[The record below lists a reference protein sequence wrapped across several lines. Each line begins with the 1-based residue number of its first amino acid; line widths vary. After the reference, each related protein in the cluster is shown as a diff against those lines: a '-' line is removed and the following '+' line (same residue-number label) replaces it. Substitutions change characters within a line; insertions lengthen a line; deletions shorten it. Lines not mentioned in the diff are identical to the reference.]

1 MQKFNGQFPFFLMI
15 VRYKRDMCG
24 KYLERTIAPSEIL
37 EYCSKKWFDNPA
49 GISALD
55 LAKHLQITNEAAM
68 RIFESFNELEYGTL
82 NRNVKLYSAHFD
94 PKNVSKSMDFKEEIT
109 HIFFPSS
116 RVLATY
122 YEKLGLLRQNFPE
135 YKKRLK
141 LGAGQMH
148 PVYFEEEVL
157 RKYFDHPEK
166 YEVEDSESGGLVLS
180 RGEEIPYIWVR
191 YSKRKLENGNIAV
204 GAIYKD
210 LAAMSDTDQ
219 KYWSSYEVKGAK
231 FVEYEKDEAFQRF
244 VKNQIY
250 GEFADYVDP
259 IAEVFSLLKKINE
272 AVGVTV
278 FRQVQNK
285 SVIPPIENTFKS
297 FCDSCSELDK
307 LFANGNIDGKN
318 LKNWMMRQK
327 IASESDFICSDNKHP
342 EITPRQML
350 KLLESKVC
358 GTTDLLDLL
367 KECSDYRQ
375 QVAHHMTASSEEV
388 VSYSQKFYDLCKRI
402 CEAGETLESKIK
414 ETSGVQKNG

>member
-1 MQKFNGQFPFFLMI
+1 MEEEHYFK
-15 VRYKRDMCG
+15 
-24 KYLERTIAPSEIL
+24 PSEIL
-37 EYCSKKWFDNPA
+37 EYCSKRWFDNPA

-55 LAKHLQITNEAAM
+55 LAEYLQITNEAAM
-68 RIFESFNELEYGTL
+68 RIFESFNELEYGSL
-82 NRNVKLYSAHFD
+82 NRNVKLGVVHFD
-94 PKNVSKSMDFKEEIT
+94 LKNVSEPLDSKEEIT

-116 RVLATY
+116 RVLATF
-122 YEKLGLLRQNFPE
+122 YEKFRLHRRNIPE
-135 YKKRLK
+135 YTRCLK
-141 LGAGQMH
+141 LGAGQMC
-148 PVYFEEEVL
+148 PIYFEEEVL
-157 RKYFDHPEK
+157 RKYFNHPEK
-166 YEVEDSESGGLVLS
+166 YECEDSESGGSVLS

-191 YSKRKLENGNIAV
+191 YSKRKLEDGNIAV
-204 GAIYKD
+204 GALCKD
-210 LAAMSDTDQ
+210 LADMSDNDQ
-219 KYWSSYEVKGAK
+219 KYWASYEIKSGK
-231 FVEYEKDEAFQRF
+231 FLEYEKDKAYQQF
-244 VKNQIY
+244 VKSQIY
-250 GEFADYVDP
+250 GEFADYIDS

-318 LKNWMMRQK
+318 LKNWMLQQI

-388 VSYSQKFYDLCKRI
+388 VSYSQKFYNMCKEVVRV
-402 CEAGETLESKIK
+402 GLNLVSKIS
-414 ETSGVQKNG
+414 ES

>member
-1 MQKFNGQFPFFLMI
+1 M
-15 VRYKRDMCG
+15 
-24 KYLERTIAPSEIL
+24 ERTFSPSEIL

-55 LAKHLQITNEAAM
+55 LAEHFQITNEAAM
-68 RIFESFNELEYGTL
+68 RIFESFNELEYGSL
-82 NRNVKLYSAHFD
+82 NRNVKLGVVHFD
-94 PKNVSKSMDFKEEIT
+94 LKNVSEPLDSKEEIT

-116 RVLATY
+116 RVLATF
-122 YEKLGLLRQNFPE
+122 YEKFGLHRRNIPE
-135 YKKRLK
+135 YTRCLK
-141 LGAGQMH
+141 LGAGQMC
-148 PVYFEEEVL
+148 PIYFEEEVL

-166 YEVEDSESGGLVLS
+166 YECEDSESGGSVLS

-191 YSKRKLENGNIAV
+191 YSKRKLEDGNIAV
-204 GAIYKD
+204 GALCKD
-210 LAAMSDTDQ
+210 LADMSDNDQ
-219 KYWSSYEVKGAK
+219 KYWASYEIKSGK
-231 FVEYEKDEAFQRF
+231 FLEYEKDKAYQQF
-244 VKNQIY
+244 VKSQIY
-250 GEFADYVDP
+250 GEFADYIDP

-285 SVIPPIENTFKS
+285 SVIPPIEHTFKS

-318 LKNWMMRQK
+318 LKNWMLQQK

-342 EITPRQML
+342 EITPRQIL
-350 KLLESKVC
+350 KLLECKVC
-358 GTTDLLDLL
+358 GTTALSDLM

-375 QVAHHMTASSEEV
+375 QKAHCVDVSSETTS
-388 VSYSQKFYDLCKRI
+388 SYSQKFYDLCKRI

-414 ETSGVQKNG
+414 ETSGAQKNG

>member
-1 MQKFNGQFPFFLMI
+1 MEKE
-15 VRYKRDMCG
+15 RYFK
-24 KYLERTIAPSEIL
+24 PSEIL
-37 EYCSKKWFDNPA
+37 EYCSKRWFDNPA

-55 LAKHLQITNEAAM
+55 LAEHLQITNEAAM
-68 RIFESFNELEYGTL
+68 RIFESFNELGYGTL
-82 NRNVKLYSAHFD
+82 NRNVKLYSVHFD
-94 PKNVSKSMDFKEEIT
+94 LKNVSDSPDFKEEIT
-109 HIFFPSS
+109 HIFFPSLKI
-116 RVLATY
+116 LATY
-122 YEKLGLLRQNFPE
+122 YEKLGLLRQNIPE
-135 YKKRLK
+135 YEKRLK
-141 LGAGQMH
+141 LGVGQ
-148 PVYFEEEVL
+148 VNQAYFEEEVL

-166 YEVEDSESGGLVLS
+166 YDCGDSESGGSVLS
-180 RGEEIPYIWVR
+180 RGEETPYIWVR
-191 YSKRKLENGNIAV
+191 YSKRKLEDGNIVV
-204 GAIYKD
+204 GAFYKD
-210 LAAMSDTDQ
+210 LADMSDNDQ
-219 KYWSSYEVKGAK
+219 KYWASYEIARGK
-231 FVEYEKDEAFQRF
+231 FLEYEKDKAYQQFI
-244 VKNQIY
+244 KSQIY

-259 IAEVFSLLKKINE
+259 IAEVFTLLKKINE

-318 LKNWMMRQK
+318 LKKWMMRQK

-375 QVAHHMTASSEEV
+375 QIAHHMDVSSEKI
-388 VSYSQKFYDLCKRI
+388 VSYTQKFYDLCKRI
-402 CEAGETLESKIK
+402 CETGETLESKIK
-414 ETSGVQKNG
+414 ETSGAQKNG

>member
-1 MQKFNGQFPFFLMI
+1 
-15 VRYKRDMCG
+15 MCG
-24 KYLERTIAPSEIL
+24 ENLERTIASSEIL

-55 LAKHLQITNEAAM
+55 LAEHFQITNEAAM
-68 RIFESFNELEYGTL
+68 RIFESFNELEYGSL
-82 NRNVKLYSAHFD
+82 NRNVKLGVVHFD
-94 PKNVSKSMDFKEEIT
+94 LKNVSEPLDSKEEIT

-116 RVLATY
+116 RVLATF
-122 YEKLGLLRQNFPE
+122 YEKFGLYRRNIPE
-135 YKKRLK
+135 YTRCLK
-141 LGAGQMH
+141 LGAGQMC
-148 PVYFEEEVL
+148 PIYFEEEVL

-166 YEVEDSESGGLVLS
+166 YECEDSESGGSVLS

-191 YSKRKLENGNIAV
+191 YSKRKLEDGNIAV
-204 GAIYKD
+204 GALCKD
-210 LAAMSDTDQ
+210 LADMSDNDQ
-219 KYWSSYEVKGAK
+219 KYWASYEIKSGK
-231 FVEYEKDEAFQRF
+231 FLEYEKDKAYQQF
-244 VKNQIY
+244 VKSQIY
-250 GEFADYVDP
+250 GEFADYIDP
-259 IAEVFSLLKKINE
+259 VAEVFSLLKKINE

-318 LKNWMMRQK
+318 LKNWMAQQK

-350 KLLESKVC
+350 KLFESKVC

-414 ETSGVQKNG
+414 ETSGAQKNG

>member
-1 MQKFNGQFPFFLMI
+1 M
-15 VRYKRDMCG
+15 
-24 KYLERTIAPSEIL
+24 ERKIAPSEIL

-55 LAKHLQITNEAAM
+55 LAQHFQITNEAAM
-68 RIFESFNELEYGTL
+68 RIFESLNELEYGTL
-82 NRNVKLYSAHFD
+82 NRNVKLYSAHFN
-94 PKNVSKSMDFKEEIT
+94 PKNVSKSLNFKEEIT

-116 RVLATY
+116 KVLATY
-122 YEKLGLLRQNFPE
+122 YEKLGLLRQNIPE
-135 YKKRLK
+135 YEKRLK
-141 LGAGQMH
+141 LGAGQ
-148 PVYFEEEVL
+148 VNQAYFEEEVL

-166 YEVEDSESGGLVLS
+166 YEVEDSESGGSVLS
-180 RGEEIPYIWVR
+180 RGEEIPNIWVR

-244 VKNQIY
+244 VKNQFY

-259 IAEVFSLLKKINE
+259 IADIFCFLRKINE
-272 AVGVTV
+272 LAGIMI
-278 FRQVQNK
+278 FRQTRNSLVK
-285 SVIPPIENTFKS
+285 PPVENTFES

-318 LKNWMMRQK
+318 LKNWILQK
-327 IASESDFICSDNKHP
+327 GWGTESDFICPDKKHP
-342 EITPRQML
+342 EITSRQMM
-350 KLLESKVC
+350 KLLECKVC
-358 GTTDLLDLL
+358 GTTALSDLM

-375 QVAHHMTASSEEV
+375 QKAHCVDVSSETTS
-388 VSYSQKFYDLCKRI
+388 SYSQKFYDLCKRI
-402 CEAGETLESKIK
+402 CQSGEMLVLRLE
-414 ETSGVQKNG
+414 EYNEEYENERL

>member
-1 MQKFNGQFPFFLMI
+1 MKGQRRI
-15 VRYKRDMCG
+15 KVEMCG
-24 KYLERTIAPSEIL
+24 KNLGKTIAPSEIL
-37 EYCSKKWFDNPA
+37 EYCSKRWFDNPA

-55 LAKHLQITNEAAM
+55 LARQFQITNEAAM

-82 NRNVKLYSAHFD
+82 NKNVKLYSIHFD
-94 PKNVSKSMDFKEEIT
+94 PKNVPKTLASKEEIT

-122 YEKLGLLRQNFPE
+122 YEKLGFLKKNIPE
-135 YKKRLK
+135 YQKRLK
-141 LGAGQMH
+141 LGAGQMS

-166 YEVEDSESGGLVLS
+166 YECEDTESGGSVLS

-191 YSKRKLENGNIAV
+191 YSKRKLEDGNIVV
-204 GAIYKD
+204 GAFYKD
-210 LAAMSDTDQ
+210 LADMSDNDQ
-219 KYWSSYEVKGAK
+219 KYWASYEIKSGK
-231 FVEYEKDEAFQRF
+231 FLEYEKDQAYQQFI
-244 VKNQIY
+244 KSQIY

-259 IAEVFSLLKKINE
+259 ISEVFTLLKKINE

-278 FRQVQNK
+278 FKRFQNE
-285 SVIPPIENTFKS
+285 SVVPPIENTFKS

-307 LFANGNIDGKN
+307 LFANGNIGGKN
-318 LKNWMMRQK
+318 LKVWMLQRK
-327 IASESDFICSDNKHP
+327 IVSESDFTSSDKKHP

-358 GTTDLLDLL
+358 GTTDLSDLI

-375 QVAHHMTASSEEV
+375 QIAHYMDVPSEKI
-388 VSYSQKFYDLCKRI
+388 VSCSQKFYDLCKKISRS
-402 CEAGETLESKIK
+402 GEILVLKLK
-414 ETSGVQKNG
+414 EYIEERENG

>member
-1 MQKFNGQFPFFLMI
+1 M
-15 VRYKRDMCG
+15 
-24 KYLERTIAPSEIL
+24 ERKIAPSEIL

-49 GISALD
+49 GIDALD
-55 LAKHLQITNEAAM
+55 LAKHFQITNEAAM
-68 RIFESFNELEYGTL
+68 RIFESLNELEYGTL
-82 NRNVKLYSAHFD
+82 NRNVKLGVVHFD
-94 PKNVSKSMDFKEEIT
+94 PKNVSKSLNFKEEIT

-116 RVLATY
+116 KVLATY
-122 YEKLGLLRQNFPE
+122 YEKLGLLRQNIPE
-135 YKKRLK
+135 YEKRLK
-141 LGAGQMH
+141 LGAGQ
-148 PVYFEEEVL
+148 VNQAYFEEEVL

-166 YEVEDSESGGLVLS
+166 YEVEDSESGGSVLS

-191 YSKRKLENGNIAV
+191 YSKRKLVNGNIVV

-219 KYWSSYEVKGAK
+219 KYWASYEVKEAK
-231 FVEYEKDEAFQRF
+231 FVEYEKDEAYQQFI
-244 VKNQIY
+244 KSQIY

-272 AVGVTV
+272 AVGVTF

-297 FCDSCSELDK
+297 FCDSCSELNK
-307 LFANGNIDGKN
+307 LFDNGNIDGKN
-318 LKNWMMRQK
+318 LKNWMMLQK

-350 KLLESKVC
+350 KLFESKVC
-358 GTTDLLDLL
+358 GTTDLFDLL

-402 CEAGETLESKIK
+402 GQSGEILMLKLK
-414 ETSGVQKNG
+414 EYNEEYENERL

>member
-1 MQKFNGQFPFFLMI
+1 
-15 VRYKRDMCG
+15 MCG
-24 KYLERTIAPSEIL
+24 GSLERTIAPSEIL

-55 LAKHLQITNEAAM
+55 LAERFQITNEAAM
-68 RIFESFNELEYGTL
+68 RIFESFNELGYGTL
-82 NRNVKLYSAHFD
+82 NRNVKLAVVHFNL
-94 PKNVSKSMDFKEEIT
+94 KNVSEPLESKEEIT

-116 RVLATY
+116 RVLATF
-122 YEKLGLLRQNFPE
+122 YEKFGLHRQNIPE
-135 YKKRLK
+135 YTKCLK
-141 LGAGQMH
+141 LGAGQMC
-148 PVYFEEEVL
+148 PIYFEEEVL

-166 YEVEDSESGGLVLS
+166 YECEDTESGGSVLS

-191 YSKRKLENGNIAV
+191 YSKRKLEDGNIVV
-204 GAIYKD
+204 GAFYKD
-210 LAAMSDTDQ
+210 LADMSDNDQ
-219 KYWSSYEVKGAK
+219 KYWASYEIKSGK
-231 FVEYEKDEAFQRF
+231 FLEYEKDQAYQQFI
-244 VKNQIY
+244 KSQIY

-259 IAEVFSLLKKINE
+259 ISEVFTLLKKINE

-278 FRQVQNK
+278 FKRFQNE
-285 SVIPPIENTFKS
+285 SVVPPIENTFKS

-318 LKNWMMRQK
+318 LKVWMLQRK
-327 IASESDFICSDNKHP
+327 IVSESDFTSSDKKHP

-350 KLLESKVC
+350 KLLESKLC
-358 GTTDLLDLL
+358 GATDLSDLL

-402 CEAGETLESKIK
+402 SQSGEILVLKLK
-414 ETSGVQKNG
+414 EYSEERKNG

>member
-1 MQKFNGQFPFFLMI
+1 M
-15 VRYKRDMCG
+15 DD
-24 KYLERTIAPSEIL
+24 ERIFAPSEIL

-55 LAKHLQITNEAAM
+55 LAEHFQITNEAAM
-68 RIFESFNELEYGTL
+68 RIFESFDELEYGTL
-82 NRNVKLYSAHFD
+82 NRDVELGVVHIDS
-94 PKNVSKSMDFKEEIT
+94 KNVRKTPKFEEIVT
-109 HIFFPSS
+109 HIFFPSKS
-116 RVLATY
+116 ILFFY
-122 YEKLGLLRQNFPE
+122 YEKLGFLKKNIPE
-135 YKKRLK
+135 YKEKLM
-141 LGAGQMH
+141 LGAGQLSL
-148 PVYFEEEVL
+148 VYFEEEVL

-166 YEVEDSESGGLVLS
+166 YECEDSESGGSILS
-180 RGEEIPYIWVR
+180 RGEETPYIWVR
-191 YSKRKLENGNIAV
+191 YSKRKLKNGNIVV
-204 GAIYKD
+204 GAFYKD
-210 LAAMSDTDQ
+210 LADMSDNDQ
-219 KYWSSYEVKGAK
+219 KYWASYEIAKGK
-231 FVEYEKDEAFQRF
+231 FLEYEKDEAYQQFI
-244 VKNQIY
+244 KSQIY

-278 FRQVQNK
+278 FKQVQNK
-285 SVIPPIENTFKS
+285 SVMPPVENTCRS

-318 LKNWMMRQK
+318 LKKWMLLQK
-327 IASESDFICSDNKHP
+327 IASESDFICSDKRHP

-358 GTTDLLDLL
+358 GTTYLSDLL

-402 CEAGETLESKIK
+402 SQSGEILVLKLNEYS
-414 ETSGVQKNG
+414 ENRENG